1 MSTKLSENK
10 KTRNLMIVSEG
21 NHFRP
26 DVDLGDYK
34 LQVFTGNRA
43 AEAYLTGY
51 MSPCACTSILAG

>member
-1 MSTKLSENK
+1 
-10 KTRNLMIVSEG
+10 MIVSEG